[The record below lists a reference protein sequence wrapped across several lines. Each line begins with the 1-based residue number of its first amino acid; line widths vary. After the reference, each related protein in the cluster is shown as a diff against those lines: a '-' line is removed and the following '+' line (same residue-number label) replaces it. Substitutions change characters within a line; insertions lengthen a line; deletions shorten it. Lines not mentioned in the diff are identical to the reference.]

1 MIQINQQIITLFYA
15 LYNKGV
21 SATVS
26 LAKLCLGDIYSQK
39 ASALLLMLKKEN
51 DERKIAKYLVVP
63 NICILSLSLSLSL
76 SLVKPGLTK
85 ILIFCVR
92 AREACRANY
101 SKQRTFRSF
110 LCYFFVSL
118 SNFYKGK
125 ITQNLQTKVS

>member
-21 SATVS
+21 NATVS

-39 ASALLLMLKKEN
+39 ASALLSMLKKEN
-51 DERKIAKYLVVP
+51 SERKIAKYLVVP
-63 NICILSLSLSLSL
+63 NICILSRSLSLSL

>member
-39 ASALLLMLKKEN
+39 ASALLSMLKKEN

-63 NICILSLSLSLSL
+63 NICILSLSL

-101 SKQRTFRSF
+101 NKQRTSRSF

>member
-21 SATVS
+21 NATVS

-76 SLVKPGLTK
+76 VKPGLTK

-92 AREACRANY
+92 AREGPHATLVN
-101 SKQRTFRSF
+101 
-110 LCYFFVSL
+110 
-118 SNFYKGK
+118 KG
-125 ITQNLQTKVS
+125 LL

>member
-21 SATVS
+21 NVTVS

-39 ASALLLMLKKEN
+39 ASALLSMLKKEN
-51 DERKIAKYLVVP
+51 SERKIAKYLVVP
-63 NICILSLSLSLSL
+63 NICILSLSLSF

>member
-26 LAKLCLGDIYSQK
+26 LVKLCLGDIYSQK
-39 ASALLLMLKKEN
+39 ASALLSMLKKEN

-76 SLVKPGLTK
+76 VKPGLSK

-101 SKQRTFRSF
+101 NKQRTSRSF

>member
-1 MIQINQQIITLFYA
+1 MRQINQQIITLFYA

-21 SATVS
+21 NATVS
-26 LAKLCLGDIYSQK
+26 LVKLCLGDIYSQK

-51 DERKIAKYLVVP
+51 NERKVAKYLVVP
-63 NICILSLSLSLSL
+63 NICILSLSL

-110 LCYFFVSL
+110 LCYFYMPHSD
-118 SNFYKGK
+118 FYKGK
-125 ITQNLQTKVS
+125 IRVILV

>member
-1 MIQINQQIITLFYA
+1 VIQINQQIITLFYA

-21 SATVS
+21 NVTVS

-63 NICILSLSLSLSL
+63 NICILSLSLSL
-76 SLVKPGLTK
+76 VKPGLSK

>member
-39 ASALLLMLKKEN
+39 ASALLSMLKKEN
-51 DERKIAKYLVVP
+51 SERKVAKYLVVP

-76 SLVKPGLTK
+76 VKPGLSK

>member
-21 SATVS
+21 NVTVS

-63 NICILSLSLSLSL
+63 NICILSL
-76 SLVKPGLTK
+76 VKPGLSK

-92 AREACRANY
+92 AREGPHVTLVN
-101 SKQRTFRSF
+101 
-110 LCYFFVSL
+110 
-118 SNFYKGK
+118 KG
-125 ITQNLQTKVS
+125 LL

>member
-21 SATVS
+21 NVTVS

-76 SLVKPGLTK
+76 SLVKPGLSK

>member
-21 SATVS
+21 NATVS

-39 ASALLLMLKKEN
+39 ASALLSMLKKEN
-51 DERKIAKYLVVP
+51 SERKIAKYLVVP
-63 NICILSLSLSLSL
+63 NICILSL

>member
-26 LAKLCLGDIYSQK
+26 LVKLCLGDIYSQK
-39 ASALLLMLKKEN
+39 ASALLSMLKKEN

-76 SLVKPGLTK
+76 VKPGLSK

>member
-1 MIQINQQIITLFYA
+1 VIQINQQIITLFYA

-21 SATVS
+21 NVTVS

-76 SLVKPGLTK
+76 SLVKPGLSK

>member
-21 SATVS
+21 NVTVS

-63 NICILSLSLSLSL
+63 NICILSLSLSS
-76 SLVKPGLTK
+76 K
-85 ILIFCVR
+85 
-92 AREACRANY
+92 AR
-101 SKQRTFRSF
+101 S
-110 LCYFFVSL
+110 
-118 SNFYKGK
+118 
-125 ITQNLQTKVS
+125 I

>member
-21 SATVS
+21 NVTVS

-63 NICILSLSLSLSL
+63 NICILSLSLSL
-76 SLVKPGLTK
+76 VKPGLSK

-92 AREACRANY
+92 AREGPHVTLVN
-101 SKQRTFRSF
+101 
-110 LCYFFVSL
+110 
-118 SNFYKGK
+118 KG
-125 ITQNLQTKVS
+125 LL

>member
-21 SATVS
+21 NATVS

-51 DERKIAKYLVVP
+51 SERKVAKYLVVP
-63 NICILSLSLSLSL
+63 NICIL

-92 AREACRANY
+92 AREGPHATLVN
-101 SKQRTFRSF
+101 
-110 LCYFFVSL
+110 
-118 SNFYKGK
+118 KG
-125 ITQNLQTKVS
+125 LL

>member
-1 MIQINQQIITLFYA
+1 MIQINQQIITLFYT
-15 LYNKGV
+15 LCNKGV
-21 SATVS
+21 NATVL

-39 ASALLLMLKKEN
+39 ASALLSMLKKEN
-51 DERKIAKYLVVP
+51 GERKVAKYLVVP
-63 NICILSLSLSLSL
+63 NICILSLSLSL

>member
-39 ASALLLMLKKEN
+39 ASALLSMLKKEN
-51 DERKIAKYLVVP
+51 SERKVAKYLVVP
-63 NICILSLSLSLSL
+63 NICILSLSLSL

>member
-21 SATVS
+21 NVTVS

-63 NICILSLSLSLSL
+63 NICILSLSL
-76 SLVKPGLTK
+76 VKPGLSK

>member
-21 SATVS
+21 NATVS

-51 DERKIAKYLVVP
+51 SERKVAKYLVVP
-63 NICILSLSLSLSL
+63 NICILSL

>member
-21 SATVS
+21 NATVS

-39 ASALLLMLKKEN
+39 ASALLSMLKKEN
-51 DERKIAKYLVVP
+51 SERKIAKYLVVP
-63 NICILSLSLSLSL
+63 NICILSLSL

-92 AREACRANY
+92 AREAWRANY
-101 SKQRTFRSF
+101 SKQRIFRSF

>member
-21 SATVS
+21 NATVS
-26 LAKLCLGDIYSQK
+26 LAKLCLGYIYSQK

-51 DERKIAKYLVVP
+51 SERKVAKYLVVP
-63 NICILSLSLSLSL
+63 NICILSL

>member
-21 SATVS
+21 SATV
-26 LAKLCLGDIYSQK
+26 LLVKLCLGDIYSQK
-39 ASALLLMLKKEN
+39 ASALLSMLKKEN
-51 DERKIAKYLVVP
+51 SERKIAKYLVVP

-76 SLVKPGLTK
+76 VKPGLSK

>member
-26 LAKLCLGDIYSQK
+26 LVKLCLGDIYSQK
-39 ASALLLMLKKEN
+39 ASALLSMLKKEN

-63 NICILSLSLSLSL
+63 NICILSLSLSL
-76 SLVKPGLTK
+76 VKPGLTK

-92 AREACRANY
+92 AREGPHVTLVN
-101 SKQRTFRSF
+101 
-110 LCYFFVSL
+110 
-118 SNFYKGK
+118 KG
-125 ITQNLQTKVS
+125 LL

>member
-51 DERKIAKYLVVP
+51 DERKVAKYLVVP
-63 NICILSLSLSLSL
+63 NICILSLSLSL

-92 AREACRANY
+92 AREGPHATLVN
-101 SKQRTFRSF
+101 
-110 LCYFFVSL
+110 
-118 SNFYKGK
+118 KG
-125 ITQNLQTKVS
+125 LL

>member
-1 MIQINQQIITLFYA
+1 MRQINQQIITLFYA

-21 SATVS
+21 NATVS

-39 ASALLLMLKKEN
+39 ASALLSMLKKEN
-51 DERKIAKYLVVP
+51 NERKVAKYLVVP
-63 NICILSLSLSLSL
+63 NICILSLSL

-101 SKQRTFRSF
+101 NKQRTSRSF